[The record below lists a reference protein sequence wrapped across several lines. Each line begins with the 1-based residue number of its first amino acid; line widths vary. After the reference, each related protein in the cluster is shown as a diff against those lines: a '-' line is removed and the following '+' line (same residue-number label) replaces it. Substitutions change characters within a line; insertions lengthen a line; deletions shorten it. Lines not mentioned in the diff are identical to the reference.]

1 MLDVETLHPHA
12 LAQADLRLWR
22 EMAAAEPAFASPLLG
37 PDFARAVG
45 AVRDDARVAVIRRDG
60 ETLGFLPH
68 HRRPGAMAR
77 AIGSPLSDYHGLV
90 SRPTPAWTP
99 PRCCAPPT

>member
-1 MLDVETLHPHA
+1 MLDVETLHPRA
-12 LAQADLRLWR
+12 LAQADLRTWR
-22 EMAAAEPAFASPLLG
+22 EMAAAEPAFAGPLLG

-45 AVRDDARVAVIRRDG
+45 AVRDDARVAVIRRRG
-60 ETLGFLPH
+60 EALGFLPH